1 MLADTTHS
9 VVRTEMNICKYTSNQ
24 YQNVPNVTFAV
35 ARFGYPKF
43 HTTDRNLFTPSKEKQ
58 SRATADHVLSLSL
71 KQTIYC
77 NDRD

>member
-1 MLADTTHS
+1 MDL
-9 VVRTEMNICKYTSNQ
+9 CKYTSNQ
-24 YQNVPNVTFAV
+24 HQNVPNLTFAV

-71 KQTIYC
+71 KQTIYR
-77 NDRD
+77 NHRD